1 MRSWP
6 AKARLRYVF
15 GFVIVVGERPGADG
29 WGYDKIKAD
38 RGDFDAS
45 EDNIKKMQKETEE
58 FAKAQHNQK

>member
-1 MRSWP
+1 M
-6 AKARLRYVF
+6 
-15 GFVIVVGERPGADG
+15 VGERPGADG

-45 EDNIKKMQKETEE
+45 EDKIKKMQKETEE